1 MLAMKTLI
9 TMLALAG
16 ALVSTSADA
25 QTLRTYVKPGQW
37 TVDVTTVTT
46 KAHFNTIGVCVNA
59 DGTWYNTVQ
68 ASGSTPGSGKWLLSG
83 TTVLWR
89 GNMDTG
95 LNDAA
100 VLTVA
105 NAKSM
110 SGFLL
115 QWVKDTSDTTNVA
128 IDNVY
133 GTSTWTFAS
142 DTCLAKF

>member
-1 MLAMKTLI
+1 MKTLVI
-9 TMLALAG
+9 SLALG
-16 ALVSTSADA
+16 ALAAAVSADA

-37 TVDVTTVTT
+37 TVDVATVAT

-68 ASGSTPGSGKWLLSG
+68 TSGSTPGSGKWLLTG
-83 TTVLWR
+83 NNVLWR

-100 VLTVA
+100 VLTVS

-110 SGFLL
+110 NGFLQ

-128 IDNVY
+128 IENVY